1 MSRGGSVLANYGV
14 TLADSVAMIS
24 SANESIQNPERIGN
38 GLKSIAINLGGLKT
52 NAKTGA
58 MELNKTALAL
68 KDIAGIDVFTD
79 KSQTSVKGMVQ
90 LMEEIKGKWGELTQA
105 QQLALSEALA
115 GKTQAQVFQS
125 LMKNWNRVREFQEAY
140 NKGWTI
146 GSAQRENEIYMDSLA
161 GKWNTL
167 KENMTK
173 GLTSAGVREALKGV
187 LDVANNVVLA
197 VEKIGSALGGLGTA
211 GALVGLMSF
220 IKTMSNLDK
229 AMTLGTVFSGID
241 NVLASI
247 QGASGLSGAL
257 SSLTAGFKNLGV
269 GATASK
275 VALGLFKGALVGLAF
290 TAVIAGIKACVDA
303 FDNYVNATEKAVEA
317 SKLKQDGI
325 RDELQT
331 LSSQKS
337 GLQEIAKEYDTLS
350 SKSKLTYQEASR
362 FKELKQQIAQIAP
375 DLVAG

>member
-1 MSRGGSVLANYGV
+1 
-14 TLADSVAMIS
+14 
-24 SANESIQNPERIGN
+24 
-38 GLKSIAINLGGLKT
+38 
-52 NAKTGA
+52 
-58 MELNKTALAL
+58 
-68 KDIAGIDVFTD
+68 
-79 KSQTSVKGMVQ
+79 
-90 LMEEIKGKWGELTQA
+90 
-105 QQLALSEALA
+105 
-115 GKTQAQVFQS
+115 
-125 LMKNWNRVREFQEAY
+125 MKNWNRVREFQEAY

-146 GSAQRENEIYMDSLA
+146 GSAQRDNEIYMDSLA

>member
-1 MSRGGSVLANYGV
+1 MSSILTSNVEDENICHTELELTSWWKWGKPPEHKIKNLWIITIRNFAGNNFAISSEGVTQALSRGGSVLANYGV

-146 GSAQRENEIYMDSLA
+146 GSAQREKQHSP
-161 GKWNTL
+161 
-167 KENMTK
+167 
-173 GLTSAGVREALKGV
+173 
-187 LDVANNVVLA
+187 
-197 VEKIGSALGGLGTA
+197 
-211 GALVGLMSF
+211 
-220 IKTMSNLDK
+220 
-229 AMTLGTVFSGID
+229 
-241 NVLASI
+241 
-247 QGASGLSGAL
+247 
-257 SSLTAGFKNLGV
+257 
-269 GATASK
+269 
-275 VALGLFKGALVGLAF
+275 
-290 TAVIAGIKACVDA
+290 
-303 FDNYVNATEKAVEA
+303 YV
-317 SKLKQDGI
+317 
-325 RDELQT
+325 
-331 LSSQKS
+331 QKC
-337 GLQEIAKEYDTLS
+337 A
-350 SKSKLTYQEASR
+350 
-362 FKELKQQIAQIAP
+362 
-375 DLVAG
+375 